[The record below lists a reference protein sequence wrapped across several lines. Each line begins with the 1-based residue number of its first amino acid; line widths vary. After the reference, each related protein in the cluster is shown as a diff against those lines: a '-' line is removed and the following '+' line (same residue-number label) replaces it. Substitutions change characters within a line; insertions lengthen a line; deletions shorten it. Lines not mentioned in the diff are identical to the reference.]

1 MMRYLLFLLFLVPT
15 VHAIT
20 CTEGLLMLQK
30 SIFGL
35 YFNEDASFDGFR
47 VNYINSE
54 DFESQKLIYEKEKI
68 LKINESFEQGKFN
81 SDTSVFFY
89 LINDISN
96 PADSS
101 IAYKKSFLGD
111 TVVIDAIVDE
121 PDYEEDSRISQ
132 QSIKMFKNGVINRS
146 WESNG
151 ENDSYE
157 GVTEI
162 ILKNDTLFRLDLGSE
177 DGAPMDTVD
186 LHFYVAEKDNKHIC
200 HEYYKV
206 YDCWSNS
213 CSDKKGNSVK
223 KGDIG
228 QSYDHSIAETKNGF
242 VMEQIKEEEKLQWF
256 VVYPNAGTTSI
267 AKRSAAKMNRL
278 RRDFYFDTKGRKHQ
292 KIVPYRVFF

>member
-1 MMRYLLFLLFLVPT
+1 MIRYFLFLLFLVPT

-20 CTEGLLMLQK
+20 CTEGLLMLQQ

-35 YFNEDASFDGFR
+35 YFNEDASYDGFR

-68 LKINESFEQGKFN
+68 LKINESFNQGKFN
-81 SDTSVFFY
+81 SDTSLFFY

-111 TVVIDAIVDE
+111 TVVIEAIVDE

-157 GVTEI
+157 GCTEI
-162 ILKNDTLFRLDLGSE
+162 ILGNDTLFRLNLGSE

-186 LHFYVAEKDNKHIC
+186 FHFYVADSNDNHTC

-206 YDCWSNS
+206 DCWTNS
-213 CSDKKGNSVK
+213 CFDKKGNSVK

-228 QSYDHSIAETKNGF
+228 QSYDQTITETENGF
-242 VMEQIKEEEKLQWF
+242 VIKQIQKEEIRQWN
-256 VVYPNAGTTSI
+256 VVYSNASTTFI
-267 AKRSAAKMNRL
+267 AKRPAAKMNRL
-278 RRDFYFDTKGRKHQ
+278 RRTLYFDTKGRKHP
-292 KIVPYRVFF
+292 KAVPYRVFF

>member
-1 MMRYLLFLLFLVPT
+1 MTEHKQLLQNVRSITFIDKHILFFILGYKKNRLPMIRYLLFLLFLVPT

-20 CTEGLLMLQK
+20 CTEGLLMLQQ

-68 LKINESFEQGKFN
+68 LKINESFNQGNFN
-81 SDTSVFFY
+81 SDTSLFFY

-111 TVVIDAIVDE
+111 TVVIEAIVDE

-132 QSIKMFKNGVINRS
+132 QSIKMFKNGVVNRS

-157 GVTEI
+157 GYTEI
-162 ILKNDTLFRLDLGSE
+162 ILRKDTLFRLNLGSE

-186 LHFYVAEKDNKHIC
+186 FHFYVAEKDNKHIC

-213 CSDKKGNSVK
+213 CSDKKEIPSK
-223 KGDIG
+223 KV
-228 QSYDHSIAETKNGF
+228 T
-242 VMEQIKEEEKLQWF
+242 
-256 VVYPNAGTTSI
+256 
-267 AKRSAAKMNRL
+267 
-278 RRDFYFDTKGRKHQ
+278 
-292 KIVPYRVFF
+292 

>member
-1 MMRYLLFLLFLVPT
+1 
-15 VHAIT
+15 
-20 CTEGLLMLQK
+20 MLQK

-89 LINDISN
+89 LINNIST

-101 IAYKKSFLGD
+101 IAYNKSFLGD

-121 PDYEEDSRISQ
+121 PDYEDDTRISQ
-132 QSIKMFKNGVINRS
+132 QSIKMFKNGLINKS

-151 ENDSYE
+151 EKDSYE

-186 LHFYVAEKDNKHIC
+186 LHFYVAEKDNKLIC

-213 CSDKKGNSVK
+213 CYDKKGNSVK
-223 KGDIG
+223 KGEIG
-228 QSYDHSIAETKNGF
+228 QSYDQTITETEKGF
-242 VMEQIKEEEKLQWF
+242 VIEQVQKEEIHQWY
-256 VVYPNAGTTSI
+256 VVYSNTSTTSI
-267 AKRSAAKMNRL
+267 TKRPAAKMNRL
-278 RRDFYFDTKGRKHQ
+278 RSNFYFDTKGRKQQ
-292 KIVPYRVFF
+292 KTVPYRVFF

>member
-1 MMRYLLFLLFLVPT
+1 MRYLLFLLFLVPT

-20 CTEGLLMLQK
+20 CTEGLLMLQQ

-68 LKINESFEQGKFN
+68 LKINESFNQGKFN
-81 SDTSVFFY
+81 SDTSLFFY

-111 TVVIDAIVDE
+111 TVVIEAIVDE

-157 GVTEI
+157 GYTEI
-162 ILKNDTLFRLDLGSE
+162 ILRNDTLFRLNLGSE

-186 LHFYVAEKDNKHIC
+186 FHFYVADSNDNYTC

-206 YDCWSNS
+206 DCWTNS
-213 CSDKKGNSVK
+213 CFDKKGNSVK
-223 KGDIG
+223 NGDIG
-228 QSYDHSIAETKNGF
+228 LSYDHSIAETKKGF
-242 VMEQIKEEEKLQWF
+242 VIEQVQKEEIHQWY
-256 VVYPNAGTTSI
+256 VVYSNTSTTSI
-267 AKRSAAKMNRL
+267 AKRPAAKINRL
-278 RRDFYFDTKGRKHQ
+278 RRDFYFDSKGRKQQ

>member
-1 MMRYLLFLLFLVPT
+1 MIRYFLFLLFLVPT

-20 CTEGLLMLQK
+20 CTEGLLMLQQ

-68 LKINESFEQGKFN
+68 LKINESFNQGKFN
-81 SDTSVFFY
+81 SDTSLFFY

-111 TVVIDAIVDE
+111 TVVIEAIVDE

-132 QSIKMFKNGVINRS
+132 QSIKMFKNGVINKS

-151 ENDSYE
+151 EKDSYE

-162 ILKNDTLFRLDLGSE
+162 ILRNDTLFRLNLGSE

-186 LHFYVAEKDNKHIC
+186 FHFYVADKDSSFIC

-206 YDCWSNS
+206 DCWANS
-213 CSDKKGNSVK
+213 CFDQKGHSVK

-228 QSYDHSIAETKNGF
+228 QSYDQTITETEKGF
-242 VMEQIKEEEKLQWF
+242 VIEQVQKEEIHQWY
-256 VVYPNAGTTSI
+256 VVYSNTSTTSI
-267 AKRSAAKMNRL
+267 AKRPLAKMNRL

>member
-1 MMRYLLFLLFLVPT
+1 MRYFLFLLFLVPT

-35 YFNEDASFDGFR
+35 YFNEESSFDSFR

-81 SDTSVFFY
+81 SDTSIFFY
-89 LINDISN
+89 LINNIST

-101 IAYKKSFLGD
+101 IAYNKSFLDD
-111 TVVIDAIVDE
+111 TVVIEAIVDE

-146 WESNG
+146 WKSNG

-157 GVTEI
+157 GYTEI
-162 ILKNDTLFRLDLGSE
+162 ILRNDTLFRLNLGSE

-186 LHFYVAEKDNKHIC
+186 FQFYVAEKDNKHIC

-228 QSYDHSIAETKNGF
+228 QSYDQTITEIEKGF
-242 VMEQIKEEEKLQWF
+242 VIEQVQKEEIHQWY
-256 VVYPNAGTTSI
+256 VVYSNTSTTSI
-267 AKRSAAKMNRL
+267 AKRPAAKMNRL
-278 RRDFYFDTKGRKHQ
+278 RRNFYFDTKGRKQQ
-292 KIVPYRVFF
+292 KTVPYRVFF

>member
-1 MMRYLLFLLFLVPT
+1 MRYFLFLLFLVPT

-20 CTEGLLMLQK
+20 CTEGLLMLQQ

-68 LKINESFEQGKFN
+68 LEINESFNQGKFN
-81 SDTSVFFY
+81 SDTSLFFY

-111 TVVIDAIVDE
+111 TVVIEAIVDE

-157 GVTEI
+157 GYTEI
-162 ILKNDTLFRLDLGSE
+162 ILRNDTLFRLNLGSE

-186 LHFYVAEKDNKHIC
+186 FHFFVADSNDNHTC

-206 YDCWSNS
+206 DCWTNS
-213 CSDKKGNSVK
+213 CFDQKGHSVK

-228 QSYDHSIAETKNGF
+228 QSYDQTITETENGF
-242 VMEQIKEEEKLQWF
+242 VIKQIQKDEIRQWN
-256 VVYPNAGTTSI
+256 VVYSNASTTSI
-267 AKRSAAKMNRL
+267 AKRPAAKMNRL
-278 RRDFYFDTKGRKHQ
+278 RRTLYFDTKGRKHQ
-292 KIVPYRVFF
+292 KTDPYRVFF

>member
-1 MMRYLLFLLFLVPT
+1 MMRYLLFLLFLVST

-20 CTEGLLMLQK
+20 CTEGLLMLQQ

-68 LKINESFEQGKFN
+68 LKINESFNQGKFN
-81 SDTSVFFY
+81 SDTSLFFY

-101 IAYKKSFLGD
+101 IAYNKSFLGD

-157 GVTEI
+157 GYTEI
-162 ILKNDTLFRLDLGSE
+162 ILRNDTLFRLNLGSE

-186 LHFYVAEKDNKHIC
+186 FHFYVADSNDNHTC

-206 YDCWSNS
+206 DCWTNS
-213 CSDKKGNSVK
+213 CFDKKGNSVK
-223 KGDIG
+223 NGDIG
-228 QSYDHSIAETKNGF
+228 LSYDHSIAETKNGF

-256 VVYPNAGTTSI
+256 VVYPNASTTSI
-267 AKRSAAKMNRL
+267 AKRPLAKMNRL
-278 RRDFYFDTKGRKHQ
+278 RRTLYFDSKGRKHQ

>member
-1 MMRYLLFLLFLVPT
+1 MIRYFLFLLFLVPT

-35 YFNEDASFDGFR
+35 YFNEESSFDSFR

-81 SDTSVFFY
+81 SDTSIFFY
-89 LINDISN
+89 LINNIST

-101 IAYKKSFLGD
+101 IAYNKSFLGD
-111 TVVIDAIVDE
+111 TVVIEAIVDE

-157 GVTEI
+157 DYAEI
-162 ILKNDTLFRLDLGSE
+162 ILRNDTLFRLNLGSE

-186 LHFYVAEKDNKHIC
+186 FHFYVAEKDNKHIC

-228 QSYDHSIAETKNGF
+228 QSYDQTITETEKGF
-242 VMEQIKEEEKLQWF
+242 VIEQVQKEEIHQWY
-256 VVYPNAGTTSI
+256 VVYSNTSTTSI

-278 RRDFYFDTKGRKHQ
+278 RRTLYFDTKGRKHQ
-292 KIVPYRVFF
+292 KTVPYRVFF